1 MPNAGGDRPR
11 GAHVGILVCSRPFRA
26 EGPVR
31 RWMWRGAI
39 VKNRRGPWLSGLIAA
54 GIGVVW
60 MIGQVIGGVSVVTD
74 TISLHISDGAALSAP
89 AVSDPS
95 GQAEFRFAPALFA

>member
-1 MPNAGGDRPR
+1 
-11 GAHVGILVCSRPFRA
+11 
-26 EGPVR
+26 
-31 RWMWRGAI
+31 

-54 GIGVVW
+54 GIGAVW
-60 MIGQVIGGVSVVTD
+60 MIGQVIGGVISMITD
-74 TISLHISDGAALSAP
+74 ILSLQISDGAALSAP

>member
-1 MPNAGGDRPR
+1 M
-11 GAHVGILVCSRPFRA
+11 
-26 EGPVR
+26 
-31 RWMWRGAI
+31 
-39 VKNRRGPWLSGLIAA
+39 KNRRGPWLSGLIAA

-60 MIGQVIGGVSVVTD
+60 MIGQVIGGVVSMTTD
-74 TISLHISDGAALSAP
+74 TLSLHMSDGAALSAP

>member
-1 MPNAGGDRPR
+1 
-11 GAHVGILVCSRPFRA
+11 
-26 EGPVR
+26 
-31 RWMWRGAI
+31 

-60 MIGQVIGGVSVVTD
+60 MIGQVIGGVVSMTTD
-74 TISLHISDGAALSAP
+74 TLSLHMSDGAALSAP